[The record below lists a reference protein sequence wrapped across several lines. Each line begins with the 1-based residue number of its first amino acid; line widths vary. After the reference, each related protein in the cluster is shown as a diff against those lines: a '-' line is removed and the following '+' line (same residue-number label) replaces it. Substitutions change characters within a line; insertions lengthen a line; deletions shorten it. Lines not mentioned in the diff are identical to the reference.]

1 METRHCNASGAAVDR
16 LISPDDDRG
25 LGGKD
30 AGCAVFIDR
39 QLAHTVAVLVVI

>member
-1 METRHCNASGAAVDR
+1 MMIADR
-16 LISPDDDRG
+16 TA
-25 LGGKD
+25 D